1 MKNPLEKTIFCR
13 DECSPYMQAPVYHTR
28 WLGPKQ
34 NTGNIYLRVD
44 DMRCISSDG
53 LHNIRT
59 GGSKIPK
66 ILQTFMDGSLSSHDS
81 NTFQVRK

>member
-1 MKNPLEKTIFCR
+1 MKNPLVKTIFGR
-13 DECSPYMQAPVYHTR
+13 DERSPYMRAPVYHAR

-34 NTGNIYLRVD
+34 NTGNIYLRED

-66 ILQTFMDGSLSSHDS
+66 ILQTTFMDGSLS
-81 NTFQVRK
+81 